1 MTQYTYRYTD
11 ECESYDL
18 QDGAVF
24 NAPLTDEELEAAVR
38 QDCKDYE
45 TNGLEITLKVW
56 EQVWEEADPDTDED
70 PDYENERGTVI
81 LPGLDVSSVDHVH
94 VFEVT
99 GSDTGDV
106 WTLVIA
112 EDLESAKK
120 YAEKTY
126 PGDYDVWGTDGDS
139 LPGMGSG
146 TPIVDRDG
154 DVIATR

>member
-24 NAPLTDEELEAAVR
+24 NAPLTDEELEAAVLA
-38 QDCKDYE
+38 DCKDYE

-56 EQVWEEADPDTDED
+56 EQVWEEADPDPRRY

-94 VFEVT
+94 VFEIADAA
-99 GSDTGDV
+99 GALLDT
-106 WTLVIA
+106 VIA
-112 EDLESAKK
+112 ADRASAEAYAARKYDGKEPVVYGTEDQ
-120 YAEKTY
+120 
-126 PGDYDVWGTDGDS
+126 

-154 DVIATR
+154 DVITTR